1 MLGAKDSLQDE
12 FAQPLANG
20 GRRIEGEGREVK
32 REEQVGLGVW
42 DRACYHCQSGRDL
55 GGASQDGEVS
65 GIVLVMRPACWKGDK
80 KKCIGKLTALVSR
93 PKA

>member
-32 REEQVGLGVW
+32 REEKWGL
-42 DRACYHCQSGRDL
+42 ASGIAPAII
-55 GGASQDGEVS
+55 ASQGEILEVQART
-65 GIVLVMRPACWKGDK
+65 VK
-80 KKCIGKLTALVSR
+80 
-93 PKA
+93 